1 MKGLFFN
8 VNLQLN
14 FQTELILQ
22 LEKVSFFFFL
32 SLIVSFKIFFSILGF
47 LGREAKVLSSQ
58 GLLISFAFF
67 FLLAYIINSASFS
80 FASFLFGFAEFST

>member
-22 LEKVSFFFFL
+22 LEKVSFFFFYPSLFL
-32 SLIVSFKIFFSILGF
+32 SKSFLAFWGFLEEKQKCYHHKDFTNLFCIFFF
-47 LGREAKVLSSQ
+47 
-58 GLLISFAFF
+58 
-67 FLLAYIINSASFS
+67 AYIINSASFS
-80 FASFLFGFAEFST
+80 FASFLFGFAEFFT